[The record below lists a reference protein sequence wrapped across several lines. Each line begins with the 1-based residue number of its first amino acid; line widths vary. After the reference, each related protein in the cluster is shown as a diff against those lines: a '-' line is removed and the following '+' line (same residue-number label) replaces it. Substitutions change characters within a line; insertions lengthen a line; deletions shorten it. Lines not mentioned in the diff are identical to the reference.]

1 MKRFITTL
9 FVTLFAFITTLS
21 YGQIKFKAATSVGGA
36 SLDRGTTFDYIIYGN
51 GNSNA
56 TTRQLLFDVQY
67 DKDNFEIVSV
77 NHTGTGGNGGI
88 LPAGSNIQLSYYNYP
103 GYNFIP
109 ITSGNNNNTT
119 TNGTTNYQYANY
131 NYGAANPYAI
141 LRTTLTWSTAAA
153 MPYNSYSD
161 FIKIT
166 FRLKSTSTS
175 YTFNPIKLN
184 FVAGWNGSGGYDNTT
199 MEAPLS
205 TAVIMNQNFGKYVTA
220 SVDLSSNLYNLSSLK
235 VAFYDTLA
243 KTAQLFNVTSTGAV
257 DVNQSLLAANKVYEV
272 SLMHDMDKL
281 YNIYNSAI
289 TISDFT
295 TAQNEFT
302 SMGLDGSNG
311 QNLKTGQSLLAADI
325 NDNSKIDGGDLPR
338 LLAQV
343 AGIDTLLKLPTT
355 YTSAGVGTS
364 FMTIPTWKAADA
376 MTVGG
381 QVEWAYVSPNSYSA
395 GVSALRIDMRE
406 FPTGTTPNQIKSVQ
420 LFDIYTGPVEY
431 VSADAAWALYKV
443 PSSFTKATD
452 GSSVYLAFI
461 RQNTTDYNLRAEFT
475 FDASPS
481 SSWGAITTTNW
492 KDIVYPRALFKT
504 GPLGTNQILDLK
516 YLLWAD
522 VNRSHSSQV
531 VTASNGT
538 STIQTNAVN
547 SLQTNM
553 AFRSMAAEIQLNKG
567 FINTIYDVNS
577 IDVNLTNLTVT
588 SNSVEI
594 PISIDTRTSSLSG
607 VQFEF
612 TFDPAKVK
620 FEELVP
626 TLPATW
632 YVFANTKD
640 GRVKFGALDQNKSAP
655 INGVVTPFK
664 LKFSTIGEGVNILTS
679 IKVSQTMDASD
690 AKGNQLGINL
700 NMSQIKLTGYN
711 NF

>member
-1 MKRFITTL
+1 MIKFIATL
-9 FVTLFAFITTLS
+9 FTTVFLLFTTVS
-21 YGQIKFKAATSVGGA
+21 FSQIKFKAATSVGGA

-56 TTRQLLFDVQY
+56 STRQLLFDIQY
-67 DKDNFEIVSV
+67 DKDNFELVSV
-77 NHTGTGGNGGI
+77 AHTGTGGNGGI
-88 LPAGSNIQLSYYNYP
+88 LPQNSTINLSYYNYP
-103 GYNFIP
+103 GYNFIT
-109 ITSGNNNNTT
+109 IGSGNNNNTT
-119 TNGTTNYQYANY
+119 TNGTTNYQYAQY
-131 NYGAANPYAI
+131 NYGASNPYAI
-141 LRTTLTWSTAAA
+141 LRTTLTWSTTSA

-166 FRLKSTSTS
+166 FRLKAASTA

-184 FVAGWNGSGGYDNTT
+184 FVAGWDKNGAYDNTL
-199 MEAPLS
+199 MESPLS

-220 SVDLSSNLYNLSSLK
+220 NVDLNSNLYNLSSLK

-257 DVNQSLLAANKVYEV
+257 DINQNSLAANKVYDV
-272 SLMHDMDKL
+272 TLMHDMDKL

-343 AGIDTLLKLPTT
+343 AGIDTLLKLPGS
-355 YTSAGVGTS
+355 YTSSGVGTS
-364 FMTIPTWKAADA
+364 YMAIPTWKAADV
-376 MTVGG
+376 MTIGG
-381 QVEWAYVSPNSYSA
+381 QVEWCYVSPGTSSTTLY
-395 GVSALRIDMRE
+395 IDMRK
-406 FPTGTTPNQIKSVQ
+406 FPTGVAPNTIRSIQ
-420 LFDIYTGPVEY
+420 LFDIYTGPIEY
-431 VSADAAWALYKV
+431 STQDGTWAQYII
-443 PSSFTKATD
+443 PSTLNKIKD
-452 GSSVYLAFI
+452 GSSTYIAYI
-461 RQNTTDYNLRAEFT
+461 RQNNSDYSLKAEFS
-475 FDASPS
+475 FDVDPNH
-481 SSWGAITTTNW
+481 SWGAITTTNW
-492 KDIVYPRALFKT
+492 KDITYPHAYFKT
-504 GPLGTNQILDLK
+504 GTLGTNAILDLK

-531 VTASNGT
+531 IVSSSGI
-538 STIQTNAVN
+538 SSVQTNAVN
-547 SLQTNM
+547 SLSTNS
-553 AFRSMAAEIQLNKG
+553 AFRSMAVQNQMSG
-567 FINTIYDVNS
+567 FINTLYDVNA
-577 IDVNLTNLTVT
+577 IDVNLTNLTIT
-588 SNSVEI
+588 SNSIEI
-594 PISIDTRTSSLSG
+594 PVTVDTKTSSLSG
-607 VQFEF
+607 LQFEF
-612 TFDPAKVK
+612 TFDPAKIK

-655 INGVVTPFK
+655 INGIVTPFK
-664 LKFSTIGEGVNILTS
+664 LKFSTIGDGVNILTS
-679 IKVSQTMDASD
+679 VKVSQTMDASD